1 MAKNAK
7 RTRNLFDPYSTDP
20 FKISRSK
27 IEFFLECPRC
37 FYIDRRLGVGRP
49 DMPAFTL
56 NSAVDTLLKKEFD
69 SYRAKGLPHPI
80 MKENGVNAIPLSH
93 PEMDIW
99 RENFKGVQYHHQ
111 ATNLILTGAV
121 DDIWIQPDGKLIV
134 VDYKST
140 STVNTIS
147 LDDEYKQAYKRQME
161 IYQYLLRNKGF
172 DVSDTGYFVYANGRT
187 DLPSFNSKLE
197 FNIELISYDGNAAWV
212 DGAVI
217 LLHKILMSDNIPDSN
232 TECKFCN
239 YRNAVSKEEN

>member
-1 MAKNAK
+1 M
-7 RTRNLFDPYSTDP
+7 
-20 FKISRSK
+20 
-27 IEFFLECPRC
+27 
-37 FYIDRRLGVGRP
+37 
-49 DMPAFTL
+49 
-56 NSAVDTLLKKEFD
+56 
-69 SYRAKGLPHPI
+69 
-80 MKENGVNAIPLSH
+80 
-93 PEMDIW
+93 
-99 RENFKGVQYHHQ
+99 
-111 ATNLILTGAV
+111 ILTGAV

-172 DVSDTGYFVYANGRT
+172 EVSDTGYFVYANGRT